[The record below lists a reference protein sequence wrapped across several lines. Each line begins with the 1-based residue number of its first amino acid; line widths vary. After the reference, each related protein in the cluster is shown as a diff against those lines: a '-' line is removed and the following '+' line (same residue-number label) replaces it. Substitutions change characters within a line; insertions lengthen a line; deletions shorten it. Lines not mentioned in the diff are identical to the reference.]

1 MKAPTRCRS
10 GRGFTLIELLVVI
23 AIIAVLIA
31 LLLPAV
37 QQAREAARRSQCVN
51 NMKQIGLAMLN
62 YESTNSGFPP
72 PKIYSGS
79 CTGSNGGFGGVLN
92 TTGFT
97 LILGFLEQTA
107 LYSAYNFSQASSNSV
122 VPGGSTK
129 VIGSAVANSTVVG
142 TLVSVYACPSDLPPE
157 VMNDTGQNYSRTN
170 ARRSNYFLCSTMW
183 MEYYGPN
190 AAGWNGSLP
199 SYVQSTRGMF
209 ITDMS
214 ARLSEVTDG
223 LSNTCMSGES
233 PQTHGDPAW
242 GPYWGSG
249 VHTSTNGNVYP
260 PPPLINIIAPQIGLG
275 PEWRDYT
282 TTLPNAFPNSTQC
295 GGPCG
300 NRKLPYAN
308 IMGSKHPG
316 GMNVVFGD
324 GSVHFIKNS
333 ISGNTW
339 WALNTIRGEEII
351 SSDSY

>member
-1 MKAPTRCRS
+1 MKAHSRRCSRS
-10 GRGFTLIELLVVI
+10 GFTLIELLVVI

-51 NMKQIGLAMLN
+51 NMKQIGLGLMN
-62 YESTNSGFPP
+62 YESSNGGFPP
-72 PKIYSGS
+72 PKIFSGS
-79 CTGSNGGFGGVLN
+79 GIGNNGGINGVLN

-97 LILGFLEQTA
+97 MILGFLEQTA
-107 LYSAYNFSQASSNSV
+107 LLNAYNFSQASSSSV
-122 VPGGSTK
+122 NGPNNN
-129 VIGSAVANSTVVG
+129 VIGSPLVNSTVVG
-142 TLVSVYACPSDLPPE
+142 ALVSVYACPSDQPP
-157 VMNDTGQNYSRTN
+157 DIQNEAGNGAYARTQ
-170 ARRSNYFLCSTMW
+170 ARRSNYFFCSTLW
-183 MEYYGPN
+183 MEYYGPY
-190 AAGWNGSLP
+190 AWGGSLP
-199 SYVQSTRGMF
+199 DYVQSTRGMF

-214 ARLSEVTDG
+214 TSLSEVTDG
-223 LSNTCMSGES
+223 LSNTAMVGES
-233 PQTHGDPAW
+233 PQIHSQSVW

-260 PPPLINIIAPQIGLG
+260 PPPLITAIAGKLGLG

-300 NRKLPYAN
+300 NNKLPYAN

-316 GMNVVFGD
+316 GLNMVFGD

-333 ISGNTW
+333 ISGQTW
-339 WALNTIRGEEII
+339 WALNTIHGGEVI

>member
-1 MKAPTRCRS
+1 MKAPTRGRS
-10 GRGFTLIELLVVI
+10 RSGFTLIELLVVI

-62 YESTNSGFPP
+62 YESANGGFPP
-72 PKIYSGS
+72 PKIFSGS
-79 CTGSNGGFGGVLN
+79 GIGNNGGIKGVLN

-97 LILGFLEQTA
+97 MILNFLEQA
-107 LYSAYNFSQASSNSV
+107 PLYNAYNFSQASSNSV
-122 VPGGSTK
+122 NGPNNF
-129 VIGSAVANSTVVG
+129 VIGSAVTNSTVVG
-142 TLVSVYACPSDLPPE
+142 ALVAVYACPSDQPPDIL
-157 VMNDTGQNYSRTN
+157 NDTGTTYARTN
-170 ARRSNYFLCSTMW
+170 ARRSNYLLCSTLW
-183 MEYYGPN
+183 MEYYGPY
-190 AAGWNGSLP
+190 AWGGSLP
-199 SYVQSTRGMF
+199 SYVDSSRGMF

-214 ARLSEVTDG
+214 TRLSEVTDG
-223 LSNTCMSGES
+223 LSNTCLSGES
-233 PQTHGDPAW
+233 PQIHGDVVW

-339 WALNTIRGEEII
+339 WGLNTIKGGEIV